1 MKSNNLHLDNENED
15 QICNKYTD
23 LSNKSNKELK
33 QICLSYKINIKGM
46 IEKDDLM
53 NAISNYERILDK
65 VKKLCNICYGNKINA
80 IFVHKDN
87 RCSDICIDCALEFYR
102 FNYVCPFCYRLITKV
117 IKLGEKN

>member
-1 MKSNNLHLDNENED
+1 MTSNKLDINNENEELNS
-15 QICNKYTD
+15 NKYTD

-33 QICLSYKINIKGM
+33 QICLSYKIDTKGM

-53 NAISNYERILDK
+53 DAISNYERILDK

-87 RCSDICIDCALEFYR
+87 GCSNICIDCALEFYR
-102 FNYVCPFCYRLITKV
+102 FNYICPFCYQLITKV

>member
-87 RCSDICIDCALEFYR
+87 RCSNICIDCALEFYR

>member
-87 RCSDICIDCALEFYR
+87 RCSNICIDCALEFYR
-102 FNYVCPFCYRLITKV
+102 FNYVCPFCYQLITKV